1 MRFDYLSELSFINGS
16 MGKKVIT
23 FWVGMSPSL
32 QIIDKN
38 TYILI
43 NGEEPTQWLNDTTLT
58 SGAIYPFAWNI

>member
-1 MRFDYLSELSFINGS
+1 

-32 QIIDKN
+32 QINDKN

-43 NGEEPTQWLNDTTLT
+43 NGEEPTQWLNDTAVT
-58 SGAIYPFAWNI
+58 SRAIYPFAWNI